1 MLMLATLPT
10 GWLFYHAN
18 PKTVINISVAV
29 KVTFP
34 EYFDVSIA
42 MSHARKRLHAVLF
55 LPTVKVLY
63 QPRSQGLSSSS
74 LSRSGGR
81 VAENPGNEDGL

>member
-1 MLMLATLPT
+1 MLATLPT

-63 QPRSQGLSSSS
+63 QPRSQGSLVLVPLSLWGTSS
-74 LSRSGGR
+74 R
-81 VAENPGNEDGL
+81 EPW